1 VKDREPSLL
10 LAQARGD
17 GAAFGPPFCFLS
29 EGPITE
35 LSSVAVEMGSF
46 YQHQERA
53 RQPQWRP
60 SRRSPL

>member
-1 VKDREPSLL
+1 MARRRLVEPLE
-10 LAQARGD
+10 GE

-46 YQHQERA
+46 YQHQSGRDSLSGGHPGA
-53 RQPQWRP
+53 RR
-60 SRRSPL
+60 